1 MSNLNL
7 FEMKKLNFF
16 FFLSLFA
23 LTGYFVPG
31 IAQNK
36 AIDIPSLTRL
46 EILDEELLGTHSEQE
61 NYDNRRG
68 KSFTYSAWVKI
79 SSVTNAP
86 AIMGQAAQAHYLH
99 NGSLVLSVTTSN
111 TLSLKVQ
118 SYVDTDLWTHSATDV
133 AIETNVSLN
142 EWTFFTIAY
151 NADEKLISVYVN
163 GENVKDVTV
172 AGSGLSFFQDDP
184 GIFFV
189 GNATFAGACD
199 EVQFYNKALT
209 ASEVKASMNLT
220 SATDALI
227 AWYDFN
233 TQPATTGTFANKV
246 TDGEYAAVNAVFK
259 QISGGSDWG
268 GGDHASVNAT
278 VSSPTLVD
286 GREIVQQFTYT
297 YTTVD
302 GGSVT
307 AKIGDNTIDTGE
319 KFETGSDIVLTVSA
333 NADYELS
340 SLLVNDVE
348 KKNEVLDG
356 TLTIADVTSDLV
368 VKALFVK
375 KAASYCTPVGTTN
388 TDVYL
393 AAITSSGAK
402 DGIEI
407 NYTANSDLPSGQPYV
422 KLDQVLTVQRGSTF
436 TINYVGANSEE
447 EKPQITCCHAEIFV
461 DWNGDGV
468 FEGEDEVLPMIGAD
482 AGMETGIST
491 ESGRNLDVKNISQSF
506 TVPEDAVIGQA
517 CIRIRYVDAWHI
529 RGNEGAD
536 TEHGACAGINK
547 GCAYDI
553 ILNITEG
560 EAPEGNL
567 YTYNT
572 VAGGSVTAAIEN
584 SPLLPNTRFD
594 DGSVIVLTVVPEE
607 NYELTSLLVNNEEK
621 VSEVVGNTLALP
633 ALSEDLTVVATF
645 TKQSTPVAV
654 SSAIHIPEKSGS
666 NHYMFRFDD
675 QLLGSHTNGSTD
687 NDQRIR
693 TFTMSAW
700 VKTAGTTG
708 DILGLVQSKF
718 YVESG
723 SFGVRLRNGNLE
735 LFSRCVTLPSNFG
748 DDINVNTGV
757 ALPVG
762 EWAFIT
768 AVIDDDNKTIAL
780 YKDGELVT
788 QQNFN
793 RDGFGML
800 PDKSCFFVGNMDFT
814 GDIEDIQLWKGALTP
829 EQIKAS
835 QAGYTQAPED
845 LLYYYKFNAAD
856 VDMTQFPNKGTG
868 GECVAE
874 LAYGKVE
881 SALDPDLGYYVEM
894 YVYTPQVPEYVQGHV
909 KAQHVVTYTGVS
921 NGGTFTVKNGEAT
934 VESGSSV
941 DEGTWLTVEAVPEE
955 DYLVK
960 SIKVNGVAIEG
971 SGFNLSE
978 ASEITVEFTNKLVY
992 RYSSVE
998 GGTVSASIGEVSLDN
1013 EGEFDRGSD
1022 VVLTVLANEHYELSS
1037 LLVNGDEKKE
1047 SLESGKLTLSNV
1059 QENITVSA
1067 VFAKKKYTVTFTSTG
1082 DGQLEL
1088 KNGSSSLSSG
1098 ALVEYGT
1105 ELTGSLVYSDPTRLS
1120 ALTNNG
1126 ESILE
1131 SVVNKTFTIT
1141 VAGPVELVA
1150 EFKGATYTVTYPTEL
1165 TGGKLIV
1172 TKDSDGSDIPSGTE
1186 LQKNTA
1192 ITIIPEAESGYEVGS
1207 FTVNGIDR
1215 LSELQENGGEY
1226 WITIAEDVE
1235 LTVTFTPSTGIS
1247 GTELAGVYFDR
1258 TTSVLH
1264 APAGSLLRVY
1274 SITGTPVFEGQG
1286 TQNLQNLSVGTY
1298 IAKVKTDNVVRTI
1311 KFIKK

>member
-31 IAQNK
+31 IAQGNNT
-36 AIDIPSLTRL
+36 AINIPGKSGSNYFQFRFS
-46 EILDEELLGTHSEQE
+46 DSALGTHTVGDATVDSRTKTFTMSVWIKASTTNGDIMGHLQ
-61 NYDNRRG
+61 DNRYQNSGSFSVRLTDGKLGLYARG
-68 KSFTYSAWVKI
+68 YYPNGGDKFATAVNTP
-79 SSVTNAP
+79 SSVSLETGVWTFISIVSDAVNKTLTLYKDGVQIQQETVDAEGGLGLLP
-86 AIMGQAAQAHYLH
+86 DACIMFVG
-99 NGSLVLSVTTSN
+99 GEC
-111 TLSLKVQ
+111 
-118 SYVDTDLWTHSATDV
+118 DTDKV
-133 AIETNVSLN
+133 
-142 EWTFFTIAY
+142 
-151 NADEKLISVYVN
+151 
-163 GENVKDVTV
+163 
-172 AGSGLSFFQDDP
+172 
-184 GIFFV
+184 
-189 GNATFAGACD
+189 FAGD
-199 EVQFYNKALT
+199 LDMVQLWNKALT
-209 ASEVKASMNLT
+209 PEEIKASMVSVDPSSAEGLLAYYTFVDNVDNEYQNQGSVENLPAKLVSGPKRSG
-220 SATDALI
+220 SA
-227 AWYDFN
+227 AWEGMYYD
-233 TQPATTGTFANKV
+233 TFSTV
-246 TDGEYAAVNAVFK
+246 
-259 QISGGSDWG
+259 
-268 GGDHASVNAT
+268 AS
-278 VSSPTLVD
+278 TLVE
-286 GREIVQQFTYT
+286 GHIIPVQQFTYT
-297 YTTVD
+297 YTTVN

-307 AKIGDNTIDTGE
+307 AMVGDNVISTGE

-333 NADYELS
+333 NANYELS
-340 SLLVNDVE
+340 SLLVN
-348 KKNEVLDG
+348 
-356 TLTIADVTSDLV
+356 
-368 VKALFVK
+368 
-375 KAASYCTPVGTTN
+375 
-388 TDVYL
+388 
-393 AAITSSGAK
+393 
-402 DGIEI
+402 
-407 NYTANSDLPSGQPYV
+407 
-422 KLDQVLTVQRGSTF
+422 
-436 TINYVGANSEE
+436 
-447 EKPQITCCHAEIFV
+447 
-461 DWNGDGV
+461 
-468 FEGEDEVLPMIGAD
+468 
-482 AGMETGIST
+482 
-491 ESGRNLDVKNISQSF
+491 
-506 TVPEDAVIGQA
+506 
-517 CIRIRYVDAWHI
+517 
-529 RGNEGAD
+529 
-536 TEHGACAGINK
+536 
-547 GCAYDI
+547 
-553 ILNITEG
+553 
-560 EAPEGNL
+560 
-567 YTYNT
+567 
-572 VAGGSVTAAIEN
+572 
-584 SPLLPNTRFD
+584 
-594 DGSVIVLTVVPEE
+594 
-607 NYELTSLLVNNEEK
+607 NEEK
-621 VSEVVGNTLALP
+621 AGEVVGNTLTLP

-645 TKQSTPVAV
+645 SKQSTPVVA
-654 SSAIHIPEKSGS
+654 SSAIHIPEKSGN

-708 DILGLVQSKF
+708 DILGLVQSKY

-748 DDINVNTGV
+748 DDINVKTGV
-757 ALPVG
+757 ALPIG

-788 QQNFN
+788 QQNFK

-835 QAGYTQAPED
+835 RAGYIQAPED
-845 LLYYYKFNAAD
+845 LLYYYKFNSAD
-856 VDMTQFPNKGTG
+856 VDITQFPNKGTG

-874 LAYGKVE
+874 LAYGTVKWTQ
-881 SALDPDLGYYVEM
+881 DPDFGYAVEM

-909 KAQHVVTYTGVS
+909 KAQHTVTYTGTS
-921 NGGTFTVKNGEAT
+921 EGGSFVIKNGDAI

-941 DEGTWLTVEAVPEE
+941 DEGTWLTIEATPEE
-955 DYLVK
+955 NYLVK
-960 SIKVNGVAIEG
+960 AIKVNGVTIDG
-971 SGFNLSE
+971 QGFNLSE

-998 GGTVSASIGEVSLDN
+998 GGTVSASIGEMPLDN

-1067 VFAKKKYTVTFTSTG
+1067 VFTKKKYSVTFTSTG
-1082 DGQLEL
+1082 DGQLVL

-1120 ALTNNG
+1120 KLTNNG

-1131 SVVNKTFTIT
+1131 TVVNKMFTIT
-1141 VAGPVELVA
+1141 VEGPVELVA
-1150 EFKGATYTVTYPTEL
+1150 EFKGATYRVTYPTEL
-1165 TGGKLIV
+1165 TGGKLKI
-1172 TKDSDGSDIPSGTE
+1172 TNDSDGSDIPSGTE

-1192 ITIIPEAESGYEVGS
+1192 ITIVAEAESGYEVGS
-1207 FTVNGIDR
+1207 FMVNGVDR
-1215 LSELQENGGEY
+1215 LAELLENGGEY

-1235 LTVTFTPSTGIS
+1235 LAVTFTPLTGIS
-1247 GTELAGVYFDR
+1247 GVKLTEVYFDR
-1258 TTSVLH
+1258 ATSILH
-1264 APAGSLLRVY
+1264 APEGAMLRVY
-1274 SITGTPVFEGQG
+1274 NITGSAVFEGQG

>member
-1 MSNLNL
+1 
-7 FEMKKLNFF
+7 MKKLNFF

-23 LTGYFVPG
+23 LTGYFIPG
-31 IAQNK
+31 IAQDK
-36 AIDIPSLTRL
+36 AVDIPS
-46 EILDEELLGTHSEQE
+46 
-61 NYDNRRG
+61 
-68 KSFTYSAWVKI
+68 
-79 SSVTNAP
+79 
-86 AIMGQAAQAHYLH
+86 QA
-99 NGSLVLSVTTSN
+99 
-111 TLSLKVQ
+111 
-118 SYVDTDLWTHSATDV
+118 
-133 AIETNVSLN
+133 
-142 EWTFFTIAY
+142 
-151 NADEKLISVYVN
+151 
-163 GENVKDVTV
+163 
-172 AGSGLSFFQDDP
+172 
-184 GIFFV
+184 
-189 GNATFAGACD
+189 
-199 EVQFYNKALT
+199 
-209 ASEVKASMNLT
+209 
-220 SATDALI
+220 
-227 AWYDFN
+227 
-233 TQPATTGTFANKV
+233 
-246 TDGEYAAVNAVFK
+246 
-259 QISGGSDWG
+259 
-268 GGDHASVNAT
+268 
-278 VSSPTLVD
+278 
-286 GREIVQQFTYT
+286 
-297 YTTVD
+297 
-302 GGSVT
+302 
-307 AKIGDNTIDTGE
+307 
-319 KFETGSDIVLTVSA
+319 
-333 NADYELS
+333 
-340 SLLVNDVE
+340 
-348 KKNEVLDG
+348 
-356 TLTIADVTSDLV
+356 
-368 VKALFVK
+368 
-375 KAASYCTPVGTTN
+375 YCTPVGTTN
-388 TDVYL
+388 ADVYL

-468 FEGEDEVLPMIGAD
+468 FEGEDEVLPMIGKD
-482 AGMETGIST
+482 AGIASGIPT
-491 ESGRNLDVKNISQSF
+491 ESERNLDVKNISQSF
-506 TVPEDAVIGQA
+506 TVPEDAAIGQV
-517 CIRIRYVDAWHI
+517 CVRIRYVDAWHI
-529 RGNEGAD
+529 RGNGGAD

-553 ILNITEG
+553 MLNITEG
-560 EAPEGNL
+560 DVTEGNL

-572 VAGGSVTAAIEN
+572 VAGGSVTATIEN

-607 NYELTSLLVNNEEK
+607 NYELTSLLINSEEK
-621 VSEVVGNTLALP
+621 VSEVVGNTLTLP

-645 TKQSTPVAV
+645 TKQSSPVAV
-654 SSAIHIPEKSGS
+654 SSAIRIPQMSG
-666 NHYMFRFDD
+666 NYHYRFQFDD
-675 QLLGSHTNGSTD
+675 MLCGEHTVGTTD
-687 NDQRIR
+687 NDERIR

-700 VKTAGTTG
+700 IKPSVTDG
-708 DILGLVQSKF
+708 DIMGHVQKAF
-718 YVESG
+718 YVNSG
-723 SFGVRLRNGNLE
+723 SFAVRLTGGKLG
-735 LFSRCVTLPSNFG
+735 LFSRCWDNSGFG
-748 DDINVNTGV
+748 DDINVITDV

-762 EWAFIT
+762 EWAF
-768 AVIDDDNKTIAL
+768 VSVVVDNENKTMTL
-780 YKDGELVT
+780 YKNGEEVISKSL
-788 QQNFN
+788 N
-793 RDGFGML
+793 RDGFHLL
-800 PDKSCFFVGNMDFT
+800 PDESVFFIGCMDFA
-814 GDIEDIQLWKGALTP
+814 GDIEDVQLWNKALDSQ
-829 EQIKAS
+829 QIKAS
-835 QAGYTQAPED
+835 QTGYTQAPEN
-845 LLYYYKFNAAD
+845 LLYYYRFNAED
-856 VDMTQFPNKGTG
+856 TGVKQFPNKGTG
-868 GECVAE
+868 GECSSE
-874 LAYGKVE
+874 LVYGSLE
-881 SALDPDLGYYVEM
+881 YQGAPYWAD
-894 YVYTPQVPEYVQGHV
+894 VYTQTPQVPEYVQGHV

-921 NGGTFTVKNGEAT
+921 NGGTFTVKNGDT
-934 VESGSSV
+934 IVKSGSSV

-955 DYLVK
+955 NYVIK

-1022 VVLTVLANEHYELSS
+1022 VVLTVLPEEHYELSS
-1037 LLVNGDEKKE
+1037 LLVNGEEKKE

-1131 SVVNKTFTIT
+1131 SVANKTFTIT

-1192 ITIIPEAESGYEVGS
+1192 ITIVAEAESGYEVGS

-1235 LTVTFTPSTGIS
+1235 LTVTFTPLTGIS
-1247 GTELAGVYFDR
+1247 GTELAGVYFDC

-1264 APAGSLLRVY
+1264 APEGSMLRVY
-1274 SITGTPVFEGQG
+1274 NITGSAVFEGQG

-1298 IAKVKTDNVVRTI
+1298 IAKVKTDNGVRTI